1 MSVILQRLENYI
13 WKHSNVNIGK
23 SNESIENDKKDFQID
38 TCIFLA
44 GEKKN
49 VLYEYRSACDPALF
63 LGTNA
68 RNKNGMTEI
77 YSGEDF
83 GFGKGG

>member
-1 MSVILQRLENYI
+1 MIKKTFKSIPAFSWQ
-13 WKHSNVNIGK
+13 GK
-23 SNESIENDKKDFQID
+23 KKI
-38 TCIFLA
+38 
-44 GEKKN
+44 
-49 VLYEYRSACDPALF
+49 LYEYRSACDPALF

-68 RNKNGMTEI
+68 KNKNGMTEI